1 MAEET
6 QHYKTYRLVLDFE
19 VWVNDEILAPYADE
33 QELDEE
39 ERQQLT
45 AQRRLLQAI
54 LADKQG
60 IYEELLRKRVLEE
73 AECALD
79 EEMKERLLI
88 RNVPDTV
95 LLEPL
100 IERLPQAERLF
111 LLQAIEDETFENV
124 AGEAIYSVGV
134 ELAGVSLCEVEGEQE
149 P

>member
-19 VWVNDEILAPYADE
+19 VWVNDEILSPYADE
-33 QELDEE
+33 EELDED

-54 LADKQG
+54 LADRQG

-73 AECALD
+73 AECAID

-100 IERLPQAERLF
+100 IERLPQAERLY
-111 LLQAIEDETFENV
+111 LLQAIEDETFEKV

-134 ELAGVSLCEVEGEQE
+134 ELAGVSLSEIEGEQE

>member
-6 QHYKTYRLVLDFE
+6 RHYKTYRLVLDFE

-33 QELDEE
+33 EELDEE

-45 AQRRLLQAI
+45 AQRHLLRAI

-79 EEMKERLLI
+79 EEMKERLVI
-88 RNVPDTV
+88 RNVPDKV
-95 LLEPL
+95 LLEPV
-100 IERLPQAERLF
+100 IERLPQAERLYF
-111 LLQAIEDETFENV
+111 LQAIED
-124 AGEAIYSVGV
+124 
-134 ELAGVSLCEVEGEQE
+134 
-149 P
+149 

>member
-6 QHYKTYRLVLDFE
+6 QHYKTYRLALDFE
-19 VWVNDEILAPYADE
+19 VWVNDEILSPYADE
-33 QELDEE
+33 EELDED

-54 LADKQG
+54 LADRQG
-60 IYEELLRKRVLEE
+60 IYEELLRK
-73 AECALD
+73 
-79 EEMKERLLI
+79 
-88 RNVPDTV
+88 VPDPV

-100 IERLPQAERLF
+100 IERLPQAERLYF
-111 LLQAIEDETFENV
+111 LQAIEDETFEKV

-134 ELAGVSLCEVEGEQE
+134 ELAGVSLSEIEGEQE

>member
-1 MAEET
+1 
-6 QHYKTYRLVLDFE
+6 
-19 VWVNDEILAPYADE
+19 
-33 QELDEE
+33 LDED

-54 LADKQG
+54 LADNQG

-73 AECALD
+73 AECAID
-79 EEMKERLLI
+79 EEMKDRLLLC
-88 RNVPDTV
+88 NVPDTV

-100 IERLPQAERLF
+100 IERLPQAERLY
-111 LLQAIEDETFENV
+111 LLRAIEDGTFEQV

-134 ELAGVSLCEVEGEQE
+134 EVAGVSLIEVESEQE

>member
-6 QHYKTYRLVLDFE
+6 QHYKTYRLALDFE
-19 VWVNDEILAPYADE
+19 VWVNDEILSPYADE
-33 QELDEE
+33 EELDED

-45 AQRRLLQAI
+45 DQRRLLQAI
-54 LADKQG
+54 LADRQG

-73 AECALD
+73 AECAID
-79 EEMKERLLI
+79 EEIKDRLLI
-88 RNVPDTV
+88 RNVPDPV

-100 IERLPQAERLF
+100 IERLPQAERLYF
-111 LLQAIEDETFENV
+111 LQAIEDETFEKV

-134 ELAGVSLCEVEGEQE
+134 ELAGVSLSEIEGEQE